1 MKRCPQTKKDIIE
14 SVGAITQT
22 REQLC
27 KQFGITP
34 QTLKNWRDQDPE
46 FDAAFTVAE
55 SNCQAWE
62 RESWQKFLHT
72 LEGPALKS
80 LQKLIKGYDVTVTKD
95 VYKVKHHV
103 DLMTGATLIDKYLV
117 GSEARKMHVKP
128 SLTAIMFVLT
138 NIDPKYF
145 ER

>member
-1 MKRCPQTKKDIIE
+1 MKRCPQTKKEIIE

-34 QTLKNWRDQDPE
+34 QTLKNWREEDPE
-46 FDAAFTVAE
+46 FDAAFAMAE

-72 LEGPALKS
+72 LHTIVKFVVAQSDGIVAYFAHY
-80 LQKLIKGYDVTVTKD
+80 IYDI
-95 VYKVKHHV
+95 
-103 DLMTGATLIDKYLV
+103 LPL
-117 GSEARKMHVKP
+117 
-128 SLTAIMFVLT
+128 
-138 NIDPKYF
+138 
-145 ER
+145 